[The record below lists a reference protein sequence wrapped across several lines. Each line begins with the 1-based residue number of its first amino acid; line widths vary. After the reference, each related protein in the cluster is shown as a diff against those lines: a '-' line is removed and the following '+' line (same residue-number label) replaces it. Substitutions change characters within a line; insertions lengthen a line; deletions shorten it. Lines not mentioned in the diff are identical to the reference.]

1 MPQRERSRRRV
12 VYTNKHKIGE
22 RVKEIQNPQ
31 TNINKNIKQNK
42 PEYLRNGRENSNKQA
57 SSDESATDPSR
68 RRRSVSLDSYGRTVL
83 PTVNGKKGIR
93 EHGVAN

>member
-1 MPQRERSRRRV
+1 MPQKERSRV

-57 SSDESATDPSR
+57 ATKAR
-68 RRRSVSLDSYGRTVL
+68 RIQAGAAKRQF
-83 PTVNGKKGIR
+83 
-93 EHGVAN
+93 